1 MFRYQ
6 KLADDQR
13 AHIGTLRGVIGLQ
26 LLVIGGLWYG
36 WENAPQHITVHI
48 PPDLRAGVAQ
58 GIQAIPD
65 YNVYVFA
72 HYIFQQLH
80 RWPENGAVD
89 FGQRLYA
96 LSAYLTPAYRSQL
109 LATLEARGQGGE
121 LAERVRALQLLPGHG
136 YDPSRVRILSP
147 DTWIVQLDLELIE
160 TVRGLTVK
168 NPLIRYPLR
177 VVRYA
182 VDPERNP
189 WGLALDGY
197 GEPPQRINLAEEQP
211 DG

>member
-13 AHIGTLRGVIGLQ
+13 AHIYTLRGVVGLQ

-36 WENAPQHITVHI
+36 WQSAPHAITVHI
-48 PPDLRAGVAQ
+48 PPDLRAGATQ
-58 GIQAIPD
+58 GINEIPD

-80 RWPENGAVD
+80 RWPEDGAVD
-89 FGQRLYA
+89 FGQRIYA
-96 LSAYLTPAYRSQL
+96 LSAYLTPAYRIQL
-109 LATLEARGQGGE
+109 LATLHARGQEGE
-121 LAERVRALQLLPGHG
+121 LAERVRAMQLVPGHG
-136 YDPSRVRILSP
+136 YEESRVQVL
-147 DTWIVQLDLELIE
+147 DQDAWIVRLDLELIE

-182 VDPERNP
+182 VDPEHNP
-189 WGLALDGY
+189 WGLALAGY
-197 GEPPQRINLAEEQP
+197 GDPPTRINLAEEAP
-211 DG
+211 DE